1 MDLLQLQYFCTIAQ
15 YENITRAAKA
25 LFVSQPNLSTS
36 LSRLEDD
43 LGVKL
48 FERRRGKVSLTPN
61 GQLFLSYAER
71 VLNELNAGVDAVKA
85 AQRASHDQL
94 RVVGS
99 QMDFV
104 VEVLRSYFSTDSTIK
119 IRQVNC
125 ANLDVYD
132 RVLSDDADFGF
143 FYGKPKTRIL
153 EYAPLLT
160 SERIAIVRNDHPLAA
175 KKVISVKE
183 LDGEPL
189 ICNYSRDDS
198 EFLDELGRTYG
209 FQPSIMFECD
219 NTQIESALLGNG
231 QGISL
236 TPLPCYYRYK
246 ELNPALPIS
255 YVRFQELL
263 PPSQMG
269 IVRRPGVRLT
279 ASALTFLQKVAEYFS
294 LDRARM
300 LEQYPWELSDTF
312 WHVEFDGKTE

>member
-71 VLNELNAGVDAVKA
+71 VLSELHAGIDAVKA
-85 AQRASHDQL
+85 AQRASRDQL

-104 VEVLRSYFSTDSTIK
+104 FEVLRSYYPTDSSMTL
-119 IRQVNC
+119 RQVNC

-143 FYGKPKTRIL
+143 YYGKPKTKIL

-160 SERIAIVRNDHPLAA
+160 SERVAIVRADHPLAA
-175 KKVISVKE
+175 KKVISISDLV
-183 LDGEPL
+183 GEPL

-198 EFLDELGRTYG
+198 DFLNEVGGAYG
-209 FQPSIMFECD
+209 FQPNIMFECD
-219 NTQIESALLGNG
+219 NSQIEMALLEAGR
-231 QGISL
+231 GISL
-236 TPLPCYYRYK
+236 TPLPCFFRY
-246 ELNPALPIS
+246 LDLDTTLPIA
-255 YVRFQELL
+255 YLRFHELL
-263 PPSQMG
+263 PASQMG
-269 IVRRPGVRLT
+269 IVRRQGVRLT
-279 ASALTFLQKVAEYFS
+279 DSALDFLQKTAEYFS
-294 LDRARM
+294 TDRCRII
-300 LEQYPWELSDTF
+300 EKYPEELSDMF